1 MALYINKT
9 QNSIV
14 FNEEDFEIDTNYM
27 PEIVLALMELN
38 PEKTMHFGIDLPE
51 TPAIFVLYIN
61 KILKENP
68 TIDIKLY
75 HRDTSEIL
83 KLSLKSFGIE
93 YHNIKDM
100 V

>member
-38 PEKTMHFGIDLPE
+38 PEKTLLK
-51 TPAIFVLYIN
+51 VVRKN
-61 KILKENP
+61 KIVSFL
-68 TIDIKLY
+68 
-75 HRDTSEIL
+75 IL
-83 KLSLKSFGIE
+83 LFA
-93 YHNIKDM
+93 
-100 V
+100 